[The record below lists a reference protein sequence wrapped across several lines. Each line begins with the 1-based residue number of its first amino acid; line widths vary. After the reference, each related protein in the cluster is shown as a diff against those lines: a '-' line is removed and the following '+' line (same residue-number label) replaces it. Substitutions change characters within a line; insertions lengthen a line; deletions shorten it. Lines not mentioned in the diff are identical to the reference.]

1 MGAPARAGSRRGAHP
16 AARPP
21 RIAPAPPGC
30 QTLPR
35 AARRPCKLRRG
46 GSAAGAGRGD
56 GSSAEWGV
64 MAWGDA
70 LSEKSPSNTR
80 NARWRGPCL
89 QARLWHANSAAQN
102 LGVVLCQTRP
112 AANVPHPVLQQRRSV
127 QLDAIPAGRPS
138 HVDSFQP
145 PHRQQLKSQYIEQNQ
160 AATHLISM
168 HQRAFIE
175 HVVEHLHRLAACRVA
190 RSRCCDEVALRQV
203 RNRQPLW
210 TIGAR
215 IDQVDLSKAG

>member
-1 MGAPARAGSRRGAHP
+1 VHLRALAPGAVRIRRHGRPELLQLRQAVKLYLELHADPASSGAAGLLRAPAGVT
-16 AARPP
+16 AAVQS
-21 RIAPAPPGC
+21 GESW
-30 QTLPR
+30 L
-35 AARRPCKLRRG
+35 
-46 GSAAGAGRGD
+46 
-56 GSSAEWGV
+56 GV
-64 MAWGDA
+64 MHFLRSRQATLETHAG
-70 LSEKSPSNTR
+70 
-80 NARWRGPCL
+80 RGPCL